1 MRACNR
7 LLLYTF
13 LAAPIALSSCSKEVK
28 AEFPRPPV
36 TASTPAVE
44 VEPPSLPEAESLSSE
59 PVVAEEMD
67 LEPVVETPSP
77 KATVEPSLSRPA
89 PTVPA
94 KPPTLDAEERPSTQL
109 SGSDPVDPEVLAKL
123 RQAISLLGSVQGRKL
138 SNEQHEQ
145 VTAARSFV
153 TQARQ
158 ASAEGDERRAL
169 VLIDKAVILAE
180 DVESSSRR

>member
-1 MRACNR
+1 MRAWNR
-7 LLLYTF
+7 LLFCTS
-13 LAAPIALSSCSKEVK
+13 LAAPIALSSCSKEIK
-28 AEFPRPPV
+28 AEFPRPPA

-44 VEPPSLPEAESLSSE
+44 EPTGLPDAESSSPE
-59 PVVAEEMD
+59 PVVAEEME
-67 LEPVVETPSP
+67 LEPVVKTPPP
-77 KATVEPSLSRPA
+77 KATVESPVPRPA
-89 PTVPA
+89 STVSA
-94 KPPTLDAEERPSTQL
+94 KPSTLDAEERSSTQL
-109 SGSDPVDPEVLAKL
+109 SGSNPVDPEMLVKL

-158 ASAEGDERRAL
+158 ASSEGDERRAL